1 MSMDLPMPNIIEK
14 DPNEPNYIVQ
24 PSDEVMLNR
33 VLYIMDRNR
42 QLQRLPDDE
51 QIYTTIKVGKQ
62 NA

>member
-1 MSMDLPMPNIIEK
+1 MDLPMPIIIEK
-14 DPNEPNYIVQ
+14 EEDPNQPKYIVE
-24 PSDEVMLNR
+24 PGNVVMLNR

-62 NA
+62 DD